1 MKGVGKD
8 ATTLFD
14 SMGHDEYAKKIV
26 KEYQIGI
33 LKK

>member
-8 ATTLFD
+8 ASALFK
-14 SMGHDEYAKKIV
+14 SVGHDEYAKKML
-26 KEYQIGI
+26 KKYQIGI